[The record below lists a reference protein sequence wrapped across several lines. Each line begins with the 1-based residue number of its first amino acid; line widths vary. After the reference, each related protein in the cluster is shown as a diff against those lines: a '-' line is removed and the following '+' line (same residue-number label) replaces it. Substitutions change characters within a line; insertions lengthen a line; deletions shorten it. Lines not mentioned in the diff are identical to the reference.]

1 MATWLT
7 AWTPQTLDL
16 PGHREGKIRHIGI
29 SASSADTLRRAC
41 AVEHVDAYQ
50 VEYSPWALD
59 IEGPESGHVLQTCR
73 ELGIAIFAYS
83 PLGRGIMTGRIRSP
97 DDFEPGDLRRLY
109 PRFSKENFPKNLAL
123 VDRFKDLAAEK
134 GCTPGQLAV
143 AWLMAQGADVFP
155 IPGTKNIK
163 YLEENVGAVHV
174 RVSAEEERTVRGWI
188 DDVGIAGIRVPPGLL
203 DEFNDTP
210 PL

>member
-1 MATWLT
+1 VA
-7 AWTPQTLDL
+7 Q
-16 PGHREGKIRHIGI
+16 
-29 SASSADTLRRAC
+29 
-41 AVEHVDAYQ
+41 VDAYQ

-59 IEGPESGHVLQTCR
+59 IEGPETNHVLQTCR
-73 ELGIAIFAYS
+73 ELGVSVFAYA
-83 PLGRGIMTGRIRSP
+83 PLGRGIMTGQIKSP
-97 DDFEPGDLRRLY
+97 DDFEPGDMRRLF

-123 VDRFKDLAAEK
+123 VDRFKEMAAKK
-134 GCTPGQLAV
+134 GCTPGQLTM
-143 AWLMAQGADVFP
+143 AWLMAQGEDVIP

-174 RVSAEEERTVRGWI
+174 DVTSEEEQEIRGWI
-188 DDVGIAGIRVPPGLL
+188 EDVGIAGIRVPPGLL